1 MTQKTFALVDNN
13 DVDQELLNAD
23 RKRFALQ
30 FEREKTALKFY
41 LIGKGY
47 HDAIKALGFIER
59 EEHKIPQEERFRKD
73 KRTPSLHHQIR
84 IALSITQ
91 LKDLDNKVEQQC
103 IINSLLHDV
112 QEDRGVTQEVITSWF
127 GKRTADINWKLTK
140 KFAGEHKNKQEY
152 IKDISLDMWAS
163 LCKGED
169 RCDNLNHMIGVF
181 SLDKIEDY
189 SNEAETVFLPMIKTA
204 SKLYPELFQA
214 YTSISLRMKQAIK
227 FARQYVKQTRYL
239 ESVLR
244 SNKKLVDDANS
255 LYKQQ
260 NDKLIMESNSLSEYI
275 KSNHSPQ
282 EYLLISNENIELKQ
296 RLQQAL
302 FYNKKD
308 LFVKLAIPFIKSNG
322 NVITQ
327 KFTSDLLATIGVH
340 LELSTLE
347 IITFLDD
354 KFSEGTSVNLKASY
368 VP

>member
-23 RKRFALQ
+23 RKRFSLQ

-59 EEHKIPQEERFRKD
+59 EEHKIPHEERFRKD

-91 LKDLDNKVEQQC
+91 LKDLDKKTEQQC

-112 QEDRGVTQEVITSWF
+112 QEDRGITQEVIEKEF
-127 GKRTADINWKLTK
+127 GKITSSINWKLTK
-140 KFAGEHKNKQEY
+140 KFDGEHKNKQEY
-152 IKDISLDMWAS
+152 IKDISLDKIAS

-181 SLDKIEDY
+181 SLDKMEDY
-189 SNEAETVFLPMIKTA
+189 ANEAESVFLPMIKTA

-214 YTSISLRMKQAIK
+214 YTSISLRMKRAIK
-227 FARQYVKQTRYL
+227 FARQYVKMSRDWQIFANLKGETL
-239 ESVLR
+239 ELR
-244 SNKKLVDDANS
+244 MTMLENS
-255 LYKQQ
+255 
-260 NDKLIMESNSLSEYI
+260 NDKLFI
-275 KSNHSPQ
+275 
-282 EYLLISNENIELKQ
+282 ENRELKSQ
-296 RLQQAL
+296 LQQSAL
-302 FYNKKD
+302 KDKKD
-308 LFVKLAIPFIKSNG
+308 LFVKLAIPLIKSNG
-322 NVITQ
+322 TQITQ
-327 KFTSDLLATIGVH
+327 RFTSELLSIIGVH

-354 KFSEGTSVNLKASY
+354 KFSEGTSVNISLDK
-368 VP
+368 